1 MVLYYSQYVDMEGRA
16 EHNVTR
22 RQNATC
28 TDA

>member
-1 MVLYYSQYVDMEGRA
+1 MVLYVDVEGRA

-22 RQNATC
+22 RQNAIC